1 MEKLPINFEA
11 LGAIPPWT
19 LIPLFAALAAIWG
32 WRAWRKWRRYQFE
45 HHTLSGSMTLTEI
58 AGVIGSGP
66 YDTKSAPSAS
76 PPLEELLIHGKLNP
90 APEPIHT
97 AISARADEALA
108 AASTNAD
115 DNAASSA
122 AADEATSS
130 RATSHTVTIGAGI
143 APADLPAANEN
154 EAIDPLMAAYMELL
168 AESRPDIYD
177 AWSQSAGKDLGSD
190 DDAPP
195 PRKVAGD

>member
-1 MEKLPINFEA
+1 MDKLPINLEA
-11 LGAIPPWT
+11 LGEIPPWT
-19 LIPLFAALAAIWG
+19 LLPLFASLAVIWG
-32 WRAWRKWRRYQFE
+32 WRAWRRWTRYRFE

-58 AGVIGSGP
+58 SGVIGSGP
-66 YDTKSAPSAS
+66 YDTKSAPSAN
-76 PPLEELLIHGKLNP
+76 PPLEELLIHGKTAP
-90 APEPIHT
+90 VPEPADAPPPAHV
-97 AISARADEALA
+97 DEA
-108 AASTNAD
+108 SGPT
-115 DNAASSA
+115 SSNTGHD
-122 AADEATSS
+122 AADASNSS
-130 RATSHTVTIGAGI
+130 SPTSHTLTIGAGI